1 MLRISQLFIYPIK
14 SLRGISLSSSMV
26 TDRGL
31 QYDRRWMLV
40 DETNSFLTLREYPK
54 MTLLKV
60 ELKKDGLRI
69 QSLENIGSDLNIPF
83 HAVED
88 DLERV
93 TIWNATVEAK
103 RVGKEADKWFSE
115 MIGGHC
121 KLVFMPESSMRPVDT
136 TSGYAPKEKF
146 TSFADAYPF
155 LMLGEASM
163 DDLNSRMKMPQSIN
177 RFRPN
182 IVFSGGDPY
191 QEDMIED
198 FTIGDIQFTGLENCA
213 RCPIPTIDPETGVF
227 NTDKEPIRTLSKFRL
242 RNKNIEFGRNVV
254 HKGTGIIAVDDEIV
268 LTEKKPFE

>member
-40 DETNSFLTLREYPK
+40 DENNSFLTLREYPK

-69 QSLENIGSDLNIPF
+69 ESLENIGSNLNIPF

-163 DDLNSRMKMPQSIN
+163 DDLNSRMKVPQSIN

-191 QEDMIED
+191 REDTMED
-198 FTIGDIQFTGLENCA
+198 FTIGGIHFTGLENCA

-254 HKGTGIIAVDDEIV
+254 HKGTGMIAVDDEIV
-268 LTEKKPFE
+268 LTEKKTF